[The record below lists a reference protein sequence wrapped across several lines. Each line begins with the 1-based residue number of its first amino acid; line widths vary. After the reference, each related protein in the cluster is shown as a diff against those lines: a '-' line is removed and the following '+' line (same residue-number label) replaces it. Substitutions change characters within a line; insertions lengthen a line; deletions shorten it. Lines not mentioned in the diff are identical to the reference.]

1 MRGCG
6 RTYLPTPA
14 EVFQYDNHIIPS
26 MLIALV
32 QINLY
37 WPGQVLHFL
46 ALAVVFK
53 MFYAR
58 Q

>member
-1 MRGCG
+1 VHGYG
-6 RTYLPTPA
+6 QTYLPTPA
-14 EVFQYDNHIIPS
+14 EVFQFGNHIIPS

-46 ALAVVFK
+46 VLALVFK
-53 MFYAR
+53 ILYAR